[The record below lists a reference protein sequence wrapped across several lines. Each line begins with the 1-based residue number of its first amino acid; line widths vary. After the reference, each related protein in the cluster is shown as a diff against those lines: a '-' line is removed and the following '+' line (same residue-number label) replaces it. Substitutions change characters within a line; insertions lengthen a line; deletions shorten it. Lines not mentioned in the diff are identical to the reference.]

1 MAGQTYR
8 TRAYARDCR
17 SNAVS
22 FEDSRAQ
29 VECEVGG
36 GCCHQ
41 TVTAFPAQRQM
52 MRQICLTTV
61 RTLAAVAVLLLSSC
75 ADWVQGKIPMDS
87 DKLHGSLDEMLERT
101 EETTALSAPG
111 QLFVT
116 QGTYPGTILI
126 SWKTVPGATSY
137 RVERAVIKSGEVA
150 EPEESD
156 YDVRNAAVYG
166 ATTYR
171 DIILSN
177 PTANNEE
184 YSYRY
189 VYRVMAENISEG
201 LESPFTEYTDDS
213 VGWLMPAPQAVE
225 AWKGKSES
233 EIRVTWNEV
242 PKAESYVIYRG
253 ESEKGLGMEQLGSV
267 YGNTRQFTDRVSVNE
282 QGEEFYYKVY
292 AKIGAQL
299 SAASSLAMGYS
310 LKAGAPTPPE
320 RVWVEDGI
328 GTDEK
333 SITVKWDECSPAS
346 EGKITY
352 SLYRTSSV
360 DSVYTLVKSGL
371 EKTEHT
377 DNPGKTNVYY
387 YYYIQV
393 VEIATN
399 KVTGEQDTLK
409 SAFSE
414 SGADSKD
421 PAIGCLLS
429 PPSAVEV
436 DDSPAEGKS
445 KLRWT
450 AAIGSERGV
459 AFQYI
464 ISYRETQNGTSYPLA
479 TGVSGV
485 DEGNG
490 WLSLEVDTK
499 PYYSVTTYN
508 PIVGKQSADSGL
520 AAPVPDAPQN
530 VTASKTMPPAN
541 FTDAPANN
549 NGVYPVLI
557 TWTAPATG
565 TAPAG
570 YDVYRSSNANSAFR
584 KLTTTPITDLSYID
598 VNDTAKAGVYYYYKV
613 ISLNS
618 LNQGNKGNNPA
629 NDPAHNA
636 RGYGALTADQWF
648 REYNKTTLNSQTKLT
663 LMHKPNN
670 LDKVGSETI
679 SGDISG
685 TLGYTA
691 KVQGFGARIT
701 MPYTDY
707 ADFYVT
713 GTEEIYFKLNGNTN
727 TTSDMSANG
736 SMDGTVVCTGMYP
749 GTAGYDAIEIKG
761 GGAGGGYYVVTTTDL
776 GGNVIFDA
784 AHVDWLVG
792 EER

>member
-1 MAGQTYR
+1 
-8 TRAYARDCR
+8 
-17 SNAVS
+17 
-22 FEDSRAQ
+22 
-29 VECEVGG
+29 
-36 GCCHQ
+36 
-41 TVTAFPAQRQM
+41 
-52 MRQICLTTV
+52 MRRICLTTI

-75 ADWVQGKIPMDS
+75 ADWMQGKIPMDS
-87 DKLHGSLDEMLERT
+87 DKLHGSLDEMLIPKEEVT
-101 EETTALSAPG
+101 ELSAPG

-126 SWKTVPGATSY
+126 SWKSVPGATSY
-137 RVERAVIKSGEVA
+137 RVERAVIKSDEA
-150 EPEESD
+150 PESDEATEPDESD

-189 VYRVMAENISEG
+189 AYRVMAENINEG
-201 LESPFTEYTDDS
+201 MESPFTEYTDDC
-213 VGWLMPAPQAVE
+213 VGWLMPAPQQVE

-233 EIRVTWNEV
+233 EIRVTWNAV
-242 PKAESYVIYRG
+242 PKAESYVVYRG
-253 ESEKGLGMEQLGSV
+253 ESEKGLGMELLGSV
-267 YGNTRQFTDRVSVNE
+267 YGNTTYFSDMVSSSE
-282 QGEEFYYKVY
+282 QGREFYYKVY

-328 GTDEK
+328 GTNAK

-346 EGKITY
+346 EGEITY

-360 DSVYTLVKSGL
+360 DSVYTLVKSKIKM
-371 EKTEHT
+371 EETEYK

-393 VEIATN
+393 VEVATN
-399 KVTGEQDTLK
+399 KVTGEPDILK

-414 SGADSKD
+414 SGADSKE

-436 DDSPAEGKS
+436 DDSPTEGKS

-464 ISYRETQNGTSYPLA
+464 ISYRETPNGESCPLMDKI
-479 TGVSGV
+479 TGT

-499 PYYSVTTYN
+499 PYYSVATYN
-508 PIVGKQSADSGL
+508 PKVSKQSADSVL
-520 AAPVPDAPQN
+520 AAPVPNAPQN
-530 VTASKTMPPAN
+530 VTASKTMPPAK
-541 FTDAPANN
+541 FTDKPANN
-549 NGVYPVLI
+549 NGVYSVLI
-557 TWTAPATG
+557 TWAAPANG
-565 TAPAG
+565 IAPAG

-618 LNQGNKGNNPA
+618 LNQGRKGNDPA

-648 REYNKTTLNSQTKLT
+648 REYNKTAVKSQTKLT

-679 SGDISG
+679 NGDISG
-685 TLGYTA
+685 TLGYNA
-691 KVQGFGARIT
+691 KVEGLGARIT

-713 GTEEIYFKLNGNTN
+713 GTQEVYFRLNGNTN
-727 TTSDMSANG
+727 TTSNMSANG
-736 SMDGTVVCTGMYP
+736 NMDGTVVCTGMYP
-749 GTAGYDAIEIKG
+749 GSAGYDAIEIKG
-761 GGAGGGYYVVTTTDL
+761 GGAGGGYYAVTTRDL
-776 GGNVIFDA
+776 GGNVIFSD

>member
-1 MAGQTYR
+1 
-8 TRAYARDCR
+8 
-17 SNAVS
+17 
-22 FEDSRAQ
+22 
-29 VECEVGG
+29 
-36 GCCHQ
+36 
-41 TVTAFPAQRQM
+41 
-52 MRQICLTTV
+52 MRRICLTTI

-75 ADWVQGKIPMDS
+75 ADWMQGKIPMDS
-87 DKLHGSLDEMLERT
+87 DKLHGSLDEMLIPKEEVT
-101 EETTALSAPG
+101 ELSAPG

-126 SWKTVPGATSY
+126 SWKSVPGATSY
-137 RVERAVIKSGEVA
+137 RVERAVIKSDEA
-150 EPEESD
+150 TEPDESD

-189 VYRVMAENISEG
+189 AYRVMAENINEG
-201 LESPFTEYTDDS
+201 MESPFTEYTDDC
-213 VGWLMPAPQAVE
+213 VGWLMPAPQQVE

-233 EIRVTWNEV
+233 EIRVTWNAV

-253 ESEKGLGMEQLGSV
+253 ESEKGLGMELLGSV
-267 YGNTRQFTDRVSVNE
+267 YGNTTYFSDMVSSSE
-282 QGEEFYYKVY
+282 QGREFYYKVY
-292 AKIGAQL
+292 AKIGVQL

-328 GTDEK
+328 GTNAK

-346 EGKITY
+346 EGEITY

-360 DSVYTLVKSGL
+360 DSVYTLVKSKIKM
-371 EKTEHT
+371 EETEYK

-393 VEIATN
+393 VEVVTN
-399 KVTGEQDTLK
+399 KVTGELDTLK

-414 SGADSKD
+414 SGADSKE
-421 PAIGCLLS
+421 PASGCLLS

-445 KLRWT
+445 KLRWM
-450 AAIGSERGV
+450 AAIGSEQGV
-459 AFQYI
+459 VFQYI
-464 ISYRETQNGTSYPLA
+464 ISYRETPNGESCPLMDKI
-479 TGVSGV
+479 TGT
-485 DEGNG
+485 DERNG
-490 WLSLEVDTK
+490 WLSLEVDTE
-499 PYYSVTTYN
+499 PYYSVATYN
-508 PIVGKQSADSGL
+508 PNVGKQSADSML
-520 AAPVPDAPQN
+520 AAPVPNAPQN
-530 VTASKTMPPAN
+530 VTASKTMPPAK
-541 FTDAPANN
+541 FTDKPANN
-549 NGVYPVLI
+549 NGVYPVRI
-557 TWTAPATG
+557 AWTAPTTG
-565 TAPAG
+565 IAPAG

-598 VNDTAKAGVYYYYKV
+598 VSDTAKAGVYYYYKV

-618 LNQGNKGNNPA
+618 LNQGRKGNDPA

-648 REYNKTTLNSQTKLT
+648 REYNKTAVKSQTKLT

-685 TLGYTA
+685 TLGYNA
-691 KVQGFGARIT
+691 KVEGLGARIT

-713 GTEEIYFKLNGNTN
+713 GTQEVYFRLNGNTN
-727 TTSDMSANG
+727 TTSNMSANG
-736 SMDGTVVCTGMYP
+736 NMDGTVVCTGMYP
-749 GTAGYDAIEIKG
+749 GSAGYDAIEIKG
-761 GGAGGGYYVVTTTDL
+761 GGAGGGYYAVTTKDL
-776 GGNVIFDA
+776 NGIDIFSNA
-784 AHVDWLVG
+784 QVNWLVG